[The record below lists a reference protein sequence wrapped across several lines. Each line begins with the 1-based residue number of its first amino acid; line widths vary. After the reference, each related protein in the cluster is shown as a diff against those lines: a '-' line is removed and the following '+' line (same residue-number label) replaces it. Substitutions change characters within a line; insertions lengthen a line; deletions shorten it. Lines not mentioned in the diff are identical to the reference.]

1 MKRNFT
7 SPIKAAQF
15 SCTCPNRPWTVN
27 TIQPSC
33 NYLIFTSV
41 NMISSKSVFATW
53 YVTKYWFE
61 NLHRISTNWKGIGS
75 QLVRFYGPGLF
86 PLVVA
91 IFVDCFAQQL
101 AAKGRKKP
109 VPSPLRCLFQIS
121 IIKTALVPEAVTTI
135 LDFIESCHLPWWP
148 LPPTDDYIMRMD
160 GLGLPLIYLILGT
173 VAWVIAVI
181 LSVVLWL
188 GVLAGGTTMHSLLI
202 RYLRAG
208 LGISALIAELV
219 TLSLTRLPLVV
230 SVVLVAVAFSTCGSV
245 ALLLGCV
252 FCIWKVRHL
261 AFLCLGDRLQ

>member
-1 MKRNFT
+1 
-7 SPIKAAQF
+7 
-15 SCTCPNRPWTVN
+15 
-27 TIQPSC
+27 
-33 NYLIFTSV
+33 
-41 NMISSKSVFATW
+41 
-53 YVTKYWFE
+53 
-61 NLHRISTNWKGIGS
+61 
-75 QLVRFYGPGLF
+75 
-86 PLVVA
+86 
-91 IFVDCFAQQL
+91 VDCFAQQL
-101 AAKGRKKP
+101 AAKGRKRA
-109 VPSPLRCLFQIS
+109 VPSTLRCLFQIS

-181 LSVVLWL
+181 LSVVFWL

-252 FCIWKVRHL
+252 FCIWKVRH
-261 AFLCLGDRLQ
+261 FLNFILFRTGFHCQN